1 MMAAPPSLPPIAIFP
16 TSISAQHTL
25 KKADLLSN
33 DIDRLFSRQRL
44 GDRGAGFNRRKLSD
58 RGVEISS
65 RVRQ

>member
-1 MMAAPPSLPPIAIFP
+1 MTASNVAAREPVRPNFA
-16 TSISAQHTL
+16 
-25 KKADLLSN
+25 
-33 DIDRLFSRQRL
+33 QRL